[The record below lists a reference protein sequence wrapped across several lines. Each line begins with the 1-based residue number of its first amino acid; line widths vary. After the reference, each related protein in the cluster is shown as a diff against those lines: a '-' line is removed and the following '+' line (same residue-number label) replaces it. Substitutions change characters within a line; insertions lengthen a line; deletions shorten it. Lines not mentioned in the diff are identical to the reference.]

1 MEAEISKIEKY
12 LERKDLNI
20 KQRKQ
25 LEKKID
31 ILKNKKD
38 IKK

>member
-12 LERKDLNI
+12 LERKDINI